1 METELRSRDWNCLFQ
16 QMYRK
21 SFATKNTEIFGGK
34 GCLQTTNAPVQQE
47 SSLVFYSFDD
57 DQTNLWAYCLT
68 FVLSDQYFT
77 VSTAAK
83 RHLQGEIK

>member
-1 METELRSRDWNCLFQ
+1 METEVETETICSNKCIENHLQ
-16 QMYRK
+16 QK
-21 SFATKNTEIFGGK
+21 TEIFWGK

-68 FVLSDQYFT
+68 FVLSDQDFT
-77 VSTAAK
+77 VPTAAK
-83 RHLQGEIK
+83 RHLQVEIT